1 MDAQRVLQ
9 AVGLIET
16 ACSRMDELR
25 KRRIGNRTQ
34 LQLADEWKLASTSIR
49 AAGTPYEQGIFL
61 AQKSLLF
68 NHDHLLNSLGNLHT
82 MLVTLIQCAQD
93 TQVQD
98 AIAQSNHDLAK
109 SLHHLD
115 QANALIAEYRA
126 VVETHERMLAQG
138 LEGITISLDDLEDV
152 EQQLLEFTDWEHKVI
167 GLGKAAAG
175 RLKQH
180 PSFASLQPETA
191 NRMAAALVLSL
202 ASTIIS

>member
-9 AVGLIET
+9 AVDLIET
-16 ACSRMDELR
+16 ACSRMEDLR
-25 KRRIGNRTQ
+25 KRRIGNRTP
-34 LQLADEWKLASTSIR
+34 LQLADAWKLASTSIR
-49 AAGTPYEQGIFL
+49 AAGTPHEQGLFL
-61 AQKSLLF
+61 AQKVLLF

-93 TQVQD
+93 SHVQD
-98 AIAQSNHDLAK
+98 AIMQSSHDLAK
-109 SLHHLD
+109 SLRCLD

-126 VVETHERMLAQG
+126 AVETHERMLAQG

-152 EQQLLEFTDWEHKVI
+152 EQQLLDFADWEHKVI
-167 GLGKAAAG
+167 GLGRAATE

-202 ASTIIS
+202 ATTVV